1 MVTISVKEAKEKI
14 TSIFEKVGVN
24 PDEASLIADMVVEAD
39 QRGVHSHGILCTAR
53 YVRLIKEGKMR
64 PNAEIKVLRDNG
76 TVAVWDG
83 NHSSGQILGY
93 RAMEDAMKKAREHG
107 VGIVSV
113 KGANHFGA
121 LAYYS
126 QMAQKAGMIGT
137 TIGTGD
143 STMAPWG
150 GCEKVIGNNPIAVAA
165 PADKE
170 VSPVLD
176 MAMTVVANGKLTNM
190 RRQGIEDIPEGWALD
205 REGVPTT
212 KMSDYY
218 TVPPMAGY
226 KGWGMAVMVDI
237 LAGVLFGGG
246 TGDRAKDNS
255 EGPSLM
261 MIALDIDAFNDKKK
275 YFEDVDARISELKAS
290 KLAKNSRGILMPG
303 EIEDNAYRRS
313 AESGLVDVLPEN
325 LKMVN
330 DVALDLGVEPIGEIT
345 E

>member
-1 MVTISVKEAKEKI
+1 MVTISVSEAKNRI
-14 TSIFEKVGVN
+14 TRIFQKTGVSEN
-24 PDEASLIADMVVEAD
+24 EAALIADMLVEAD

-53 YVRLIKEGKMR
+53 YVRLIREGKMR
-64 PNAEIKVLRDNG
+64 PVAEIKVLRDNG

-93 RAMEDAMKKAREHG
+93 RAMEEAIRKAKEHG
-107 VGIVSV
+107 VGVVCV

-126 QMAQKAGMIGT
+126 QMAQKEGLIGT
-137 TIGTGD
+137 TLGTGD

-165 PADKE
+165 PAGNE

-176 MAMTVVANGKLTNM
+176 MAMTVVANGKVSNM
-190 RRQGIEDIPEGWALD
+190 KRQGVEVLPEGWALD
-205 REGVPTT
+205 RDGMPTT

-218 TVPPMAGY
+218 TVSPMAGY
-226 KGWGMAVMVDI
+226 KGWGMAVMIDI

-261 MIALDIDAFNDKKK
+261 MIALDIKAFNDEKK
-275 YFEDVDARISELKAS
+275 YYEDIDSRISELKAS
-290 KLAKNSRGILMPG
+290 RKAKNSREILMPG
-303 EIEDNAYRRS
+303 EIEANAYRKS
-313 AESGLVDVLPEN
+313 CESGLVDVLPEN

-330 DVALDLGVEPIGEIT
+330 DVALELSLEPIEVVR
-345 E
+345 

>member
-1 MVTISVKEAKEKI
+1 MA
-14 TSIFEKVGVN
+14 VGVN
-24 PDEASLIADMVVEAD
+24 NDEASLIADMLVEAEE
-39 QRGVHSHGILCTAR
+39 RGVHSHGILCTAR
-53 YVRLIKEGKMR
+53 YVRLIQEGKMR

-93 RAMEDAMKKAREHG
+93 RAMEDAIKKAEEHG
-107 VGIVSV
+107 VGVVCV

-126 QMAQKAGMIGT
+126 QMAQKKGLIGT
-137 TIGTGD
+137 TLGTGD

-165 PADKE
+165 PASSE

-176 MAMTVVANGKLTNM
+176 MAMTVVANGKLSNM
-190 RRQGIEDIPEGWALD
+190 KRQGIEEIPEGWALD

-226 KGWGMAVMVDI
+226 KGWGMAVMIDI

-261 MIALDIDAFNDKKK
+261 MIALDIEAFNDKDK
-275 YFEDVDARISELKAS
+275 YFEDVDSRIKELKAS
-290 KLAKNSRGILMPG
+290 AKAKNSKGILMPG
-303 EIEDNAYRRS
+303 EIEDNAFKKS
-313 AESGLVDVLPEN
+313 EESGLVDVLAEN

-330 DVALDLGVEPIGEIT
+330 DVALSLSLEPISAV
-345 E
+345 